1 MKTINNLPVSSL
13 VLDISN
19 IEVTIPVT
27 NKSLSDLAQILLEN
41 VPLPAYALTV
51 DEMNW
56 IQAFIKCSPESIQK
70 IATDIQEIIQDGKI
84 DSHDIPAIIR
94 LIADIYN
101 SQAVKIEFLNAQNVI
116 TLVKFTINVILQSD
130 LLILPDIE
138 KKVIQSMINSSL
150 ELLSMKL
157 DNIVEIK
164 RKWFHWC

>member
-1 MKTINNLPVSSL
+1 MKTINNIPVSNL

-27 NKSLSDLAQILLEN
+27 KKSLNDLVEILLEN
-41 VPLPAYALTV
+41 IPLPTYELTV
-51 DEMNW
+51 DEMIW
-56 IQAFIKCSPESIQK
+56 IQAFIKTSPLSIQK

-94 LIADIYN
+94 LIADIYKSN
-101 SQAVKIEFLNAQNVI
+101 AIKIEFINAQNII
-116 TLVKFTINVILQSD
+116 TLVKFTINVILQSE
-130 LLILPDIE
+130 LLILPNIE

-150 ELLSMKL
+150 ELLSMKI

-164 RKWFHWC
+164 KKWLYWC

>member
-1 MKTINNLPVSSL
+1 MKTINNIPVSNL

-27 NKSLSDLAQILLEN
+27 KKSLNDLVEILLESI
-41 VPLPAYALTV
+41 PLPTYELTV
-51 DEMNW
+51 DEMIW
-56 IQAFIKCSPESIQK
+56 IQTFIKTSPLSIQK

-94 LIADIYN
+94 LIADIYKSN
-101 SQAVKIEFLNAQNVI
+101 AIKIEFINAQNII
-116 TLVKFTINVILQSD
+116 TLVKFTINVILQSE
-130 LLILPDIE
+130 LLILPNIE

-150 ELLSMKL
+150 ELLSMKI

-164 RKWFHWC
+164 KKWLYWC